1 MVLKETPFLFIC
13 ILLLGVKGVYSLAI
27 RVNVVHNFSILNLD
41 VLLLFILTG
50 FHFFTTRLFHGDRL
64 PNFGS

>member
-13 ILLLGVKGVYSLAI
+13 ILLLWVKSVYSLAF
-27 RVNVVHNFSILNLD
+27 RVNVVHNFTVLNLNE
-41 VLLLFILTG
+41 LLLILTG
-50 FHFFTTRLFHGDRL
+50 FHFFTTRLFHGDCL